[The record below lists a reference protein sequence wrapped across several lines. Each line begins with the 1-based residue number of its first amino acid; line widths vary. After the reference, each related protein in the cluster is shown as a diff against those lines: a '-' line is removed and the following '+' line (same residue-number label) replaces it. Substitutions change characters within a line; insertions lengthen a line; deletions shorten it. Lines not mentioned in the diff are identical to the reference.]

1 MIGLLCVCIISSPA
15 IDNYYSNFD
24 VINDESSNST
34 STAEV
39 EHSIQ
44 MPRTIEEVM
53 KDVIVYVEVRSGA
66 ENRTNGI
73 KSAIANL
80 GTKVNDKLLR

>member
-1 MIGLLCVCIISSPA
+1 MFCIISSPA

-24 VINDESSNST
+24 VINDESSNS
-34 STAEV
+34 STTTIIGV
-39 EHSIQ
+39 ERPIE

-53 KDVIVYVEVRSGA
+53 QDVIVYVEVRSGS

-80 GTKVNDKLLR
+80 GAKVNDKLLR